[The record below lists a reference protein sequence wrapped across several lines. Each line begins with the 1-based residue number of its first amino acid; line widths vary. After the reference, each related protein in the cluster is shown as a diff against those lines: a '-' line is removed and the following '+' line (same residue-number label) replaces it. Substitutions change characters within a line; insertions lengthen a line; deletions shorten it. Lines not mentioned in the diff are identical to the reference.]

1 MHNDQIIHSLIAA
14 CRTAN
19 EKWKHEDAIYIHVPG
34 RGRAAPPVQIAC
46 DAFVDANAVLIA
58 AVPKTLEGWRA
69 KWREF
74 HCVEVEYAGW
84 TGESDYRDF
93 IGQMLGELA
102 VLVPVKA
109 AVA

>member
-1 MHNDQIIHSLIAA
+1 MDALLYSLIAA

-19 EKWKHEDAIYIHVPG
+19 KKWKHEMKIYVHVPG
-34 RGRAAPPVQIAC
+34 RGRAAPPVDVAC
-46 DAFVDANAVLIA
+46 EAFLDVNADLIA
-58 AVPKTLEGWRA
+58 AAPKTLEGWRA

-93 IGQMLGELA
+93 IGQMLAEYMALE
-102 VLVPVKA
+102 
-109 AVA
+109 AVAVA